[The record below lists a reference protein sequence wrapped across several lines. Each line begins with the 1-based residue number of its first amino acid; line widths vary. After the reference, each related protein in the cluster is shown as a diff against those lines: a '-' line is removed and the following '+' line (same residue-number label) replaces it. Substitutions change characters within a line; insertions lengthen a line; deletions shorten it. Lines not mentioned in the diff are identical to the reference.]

1 MNIVEVMKVNIN
13 MEDFLTKAKKEK
25 LNIID
30 VREKF
35 QYEQGHIPTAISIPA
50 TYLLQ
55 DPAKYLQLNENY
67 YVYCQFGQVSR
78 DVMNNLN
85 YLGYHIINIDGGY
98 HNYSSFQKR
107 FF

>member
-1 MNIVEVMKVNIN
+1 MNINIEELMAKMK
-13 MEDFLTKAKKEK
+13 TEK

-30 VREKF
+30 VRDKF
-35 QYEQGHIPTAISIPA
+35 QYEQSHISNAISIPA
-50 TYLLQ
+50 FYLIHE
-55 DPAKYLQLNENY
+55 PTKYLQPNETY

-85 YLGYHIINIDGGY
+85 SLGYHIINIDGGY